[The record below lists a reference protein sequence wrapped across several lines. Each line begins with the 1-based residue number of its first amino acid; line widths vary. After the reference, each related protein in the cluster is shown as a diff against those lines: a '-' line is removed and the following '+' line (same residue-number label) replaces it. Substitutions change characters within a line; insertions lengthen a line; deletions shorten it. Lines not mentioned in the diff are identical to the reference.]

1 MPEAPISYDP
11 EIIHEFAKRLYKQAA
26 SILIVYTVLGAVMG
40 AAIGAIIVN
49 ATSLHRDMNPMIGVL
64 IGAAFFGLFGFS
76 IGRERAFKLKLQ
88 AQTALCQVKI
98 EENTRTSVL
107 K

>member
-1 MPEAPISYDP
+1 MAEATINYDP
-11 EIIHEFAKRLYKQAA
+11 KIIQEFAKRLYKQAA
-26 SILIVYTVLGAVMG
+26 SIVIVYTVLGAILG
-40 AAIGAIIVN
+40 IIIGGIIVN
-49 ATSLHRDMNPMIGVL
+49 GTSLHRDMNPLIGIL

-98 EENTRTSVL
+98 EENTRNSAL